1 MMMQRVFSG
10 LTVLGLALG
19 PLCGCAG
26 APSARPA
33 SGTTARPTPSP
44 GRVLAQSIDD
54 PVARHTAIRLGP
66 HNPTDVLELNIGLRV
81 DAPLGA
87 TQPITT
93 WARRVGFAVTVIM
106 TDQLIAVTAPVARV
120 ERVLH
125 VRIDDYRLPGPGG
138 YVFLANDRPPTV
150 PAALTSIQDI
160 GGLSTFLRAHVG

>member
-1 MMMQRVFSG
+1 MMQRVFSG

-54 PVARHTAIRLGP
+54 PVARHTALRLGP
-66 HNPTDVLELNIGLRV
+66 HNPTDVLDLAIGLRV
-81 DAPLGA
+81 DAPPGA
-87 TQPITT
+87 TGPITT
-93 WARRVGFAVTVIM
+93 WARRVGFTVTVIM
-106 TDQLIAVTAPVARV
+106 PDQLIVVTAPGARV
-120 ERVLH
+120 AWVLR
-125 VRIDDYRLPGPGG
+125 VRIDDDRLPGPGR

-150 PAALTSIQDI
+150 PAALTSIQDL